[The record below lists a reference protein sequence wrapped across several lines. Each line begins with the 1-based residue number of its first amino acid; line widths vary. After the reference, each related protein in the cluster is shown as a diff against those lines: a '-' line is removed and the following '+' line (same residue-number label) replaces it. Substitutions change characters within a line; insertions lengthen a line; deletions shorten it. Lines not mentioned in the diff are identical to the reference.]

1 MYAPTPPLPI
11 TPATR
16 RILLL
21 GTSLGV
27 AALVAL
33 SVRTAPPAPDGLPG
47 AGPAPPGGMLPAV
60 VVPGAGAARFESHT
74 AGGTIVF
81 APDGVTLRRP
91 AGDLTS
97 AS

>member
-16 RILLL
+16 RVLLL

-33 SVRTAPPAPDGLPG
+33 SVRTGPPAPDGLPG
-47 AGPAPPGGMLPAV
+47 AD
-60 VVPGAGAARFESHT
+60 VPRRASAGSPSR
-74 AGGTIVF
+74 GTR
-81 APDGVTLRRP
+81 T
-91 AGDLTS
+91 
-97 AS
+97 